1 MVMDIGFLGAA
12 SGEVTGSAYHLR
24 TATGEVM
31 VDFGMFQGGRRA
43 DTANRTKALR
53 NAADL
58 DAVLLTHAHLDHCG
72 RLPLLARAGYRGS
85 VFCTDATREIA
96 GLILRDSAHVQEQ
109 DLARTNRRRERAGEP
124 LLEPLYTAADVDRIV
139 AQFRPVDYGR
149 RIPVA
154 PGIEARFVD
163 AGHLCGSACIELTVK
178 EGRRTRTVVFSGDL
192 GRQNA
197 PMLRDPERFA
207 AADIVVM
214 ESTYGDREHK
224 PLAATVAEFESI
236 VSAAVARRSKILVP
250 TFAVGRAQLML
261 YLLAIM
267 FRNRMVPPFP
277 VYIDSPMAIEA
288 TRICERHLDLYDE
301 EFQALQR
308 QKPLIEDL
316 RTVRAVATPDQ
327 SRQLNDCAGPCLI
340 LAGSGMCTAGRILH
354 HLKQNLWREGTSV
367 IFVGF
372 QGQGTLGRQLVEG
385 AKTVKIFG
393 ERIAVKAH
401 IATLGGFSAHAGQA
415 ELLDWFAP
423 MASSRPTVIVTH
435 GEESARQA
443 LAGCIRE
450 RFGLASR
457 IPAVGDVLTL

>member
-1 MVMDIGFLGAA
+1 MKIEFLGAA
-12 SGEVTGSAYHLR
+12 SGEVTGSAYRLR
-24 TATGEVM
+24 TATADIM
-31 VDFGMFQGGRRA
+31 VDFGLFQGGRRA
-43 DTANRTKALR
+43 DVANRTKALR
-53 NAADL
+53 RAADL
-58 DAVLLTHAHLDHCG
+58 DAVLLTHGHLDHCG
-72 RLPLLARAGYRGS
+72 RLPLLVKAGYRGP
-85 VFCTDATREIA
+85 VLCTDATREVA
-96 GLILRDSAHVQEQ
+96 ALILRDSAHVQEQ

-124 LLEPLYTAADVDRIV
+124 PLEPLYTAADVERII
-139 AQFRPVDYGR
+139 AQFRAVEYGQAV
-149 RIPVA
+149 PVA

-163 AGHLCGSACIELTVK
+163 AGHLCGSACIALAVS
-178 EGRRTRTVVFSGDL
+178 EGPRTRTVVFSGDL

-197 PMLRDPERFA
+197 PMLRDPERFP
-207 AADIVVM
+207 AADVVVL

-236 VSAAVARRSKILVP
+236 VTAAVARRSKILVP

-288 TRICERHLDLYDE
+288 TRICERHVDLYDE

-308 QKPLIEDL
+308 QKPLAEDL
-316 RTVRAVATPDQ
+316 RTVRAIATPDQ

-385 AKTVKIFG
+385 AKTVKILG
-393 ERIAVKAH
+393 EKIAVRAR
-401 IATLGGFSAHAGQA
+401 IFTLGGFSAHAGQA
-415 ELLDWFAP
+415 ELLDWFSP
-423 MASSRPTVIVTH
+423 MAHSRPTVIITH
-435 GEESARQA
+435 GEQKARET
-443 LAGCIRE
+443 LASLIRQ
-450 RFGLASR
+450 RFGLPSR
-457 IPAVGDVLTL
+457 IPAVGDLLDL